1 MIEWFSYDSMITY
14 YITKYEITLFVL
26 LISYVSIVMFIH
38 LLLTFVLT
46 IISKILILIFM
57 SFYLKAFVL
66 DFCSIMI
73 VFYSFFI
80 VTCILKEP
88 N

>member
-38 LLLTFVLT
+38 LLLTFVLA
-46 IISKILILIFM
+46 IISKILIQIFM

-66 DFCSIMI
+66 DFYFIMI
-73 VFYSFFI
+73 VFYFSFI
-80 VTCILKEP
+80 VTCILKEL